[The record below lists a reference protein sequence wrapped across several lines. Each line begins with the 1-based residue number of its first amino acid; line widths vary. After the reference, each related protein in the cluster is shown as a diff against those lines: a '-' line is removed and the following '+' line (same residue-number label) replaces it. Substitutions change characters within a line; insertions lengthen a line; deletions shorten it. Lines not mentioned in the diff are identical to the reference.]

1 MPAILGTTESS
12 SFDST
17 FEEAVKNY
25 KVGDKINVY
34 VVDVNVEKEKIAFS
48 VREFK
53 KAQERAAISQ
63 YIAKPDEKDGAYT
76 FGDFL
81 QTQKK
86 D

>member
-1 MPAILGTTESS
+1 MSEDRNVP
-12 SFDST
+12 

-63 YIAKPDEKDGAYT
+63 YIAKPDENDGAYT